1 MSDGRPPR
9 DWTHVLTALMDAL
22 PLCLS
27 VVAALFILL
36 GAGGVTPSEAVSLAS
51 SALGIAG
58 NSTML
63 RSIAEAR
70 ADARVGGALL
80 LLATV
85 VQFAALVRSKR
96 WSDVGPPDPRGLVL
110 AAVVAVLIGGVG
122 YAWRGAAADRFEAE
136 AREVA
141 AAEAAEGARRVREAE
156 EKKHAADEHF
166 MRETMNR
173 ARGGTGLLPMR
184 ETPPPP

>member
-1 MSDGRPPR
+1 M
-9 DWTHVLTALMDAL
+9 
-22 PLCLS
+22 
-27 VVAALFILL
+27 
-36 GAGGVTPSEAVSLAS
+36 
-51 SALGIAG
+51 
-58 NSTML
+58 
-63 RSIAEAR
+63 
-70 ADARVGGALL
+70 
-80 LLATV
+80 
-85 VQFAALVRSKR
+85 
-96 WSDVGPPDPRGLVL
+96 GPPDPRGLVL

-166 MRETMNR
+166 IRETMNR